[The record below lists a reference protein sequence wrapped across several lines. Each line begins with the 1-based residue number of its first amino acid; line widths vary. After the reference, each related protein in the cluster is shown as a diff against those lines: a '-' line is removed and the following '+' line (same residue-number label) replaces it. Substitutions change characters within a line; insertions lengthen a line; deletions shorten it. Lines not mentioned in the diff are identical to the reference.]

1 MSLNAILA
9 GMGSPIEDAARQAR
23 SFSDLQTL
31 SDKQVASERARIQ
44 YMRNEEARRRQMEAV
59 AGPEDL
65 AGGTPGQMI
74 NMSTAPAAAAPTF
87 AGTPVPD
94 IQRAQYIARN
104 VTPAVAPNQSNA
116 ESARLSRYA
125 PPAPRPGDPIVGS
138 DWQPGTG
145 QFVALRGPAGEKQR
159 LDYLRG
165 LNPAA
170 ATGGNESM
178 AEANRINA
186 NRVPAA
192 APTAAPRAVDAQ
204 SAISRVL
211 GREGGFVNDPADRG
225 GATNFGI
232 SSKSYPN
239 IDVSKLTKEQA
250 AGIYKRDYWDAIN
263 ADTLPEG
270 VREMAFD
277 AAVNQGV
284 PWTKQALAA
293 SGGDPAKFLQMRR
306 DRYQSI
312 VAADPSQGRFL
323 QGWMNRLNEFGQAP
337 QTAAAPVQTP
347 QTAAA
352 PTAGMPTQAAAPT
365 AGIPTQAA
373 APAQAPAAPDTA
385 FSPEQVTRI
394 ATAAQQDLR
403 IKQLQLA
410 EINRQLSYAPDLA
423 TATSLR
429 NQANE
434 IRFGA
439 YQAQLVN
446 ATAQAVGGDE
456 QAMAQLANAARV
468 QYAQTNQG
476 FVAVAMGQDGQY
488 RATTPPMSRERFI
501 NTLYS
506 EATGAAQKARAEQAA
521 AAAKASGDIAVKQQ
535 EGVNAIAKV
544 RAEAEAAKQKFILEY
559 GLTQND
565 VSAIE
570 FDPIRGT
577 PYMRTKGGVFAL
589 QPSQAINGMQTKAKW
604 VPIPS

>member
-1 MSLNAILA
+1 MSLNAILT

-65 AGGTPGQMI
+65 AGGTPGQMVD
-74 NMSTAPAAAAPTF
+74 MPTAPVAAPTF
-87 AGTPVPD
+87 AGTPVSD
-94 IQRAQYIARN
+94 AQRNQYIARN
-104 VTPAVAPNQSNA
+104 VTPAVVPNQSDA
-116 ESARLSRYA
+116 ESARLARQA
-125 PPAPRPGDPIVGS
+125 PLVRKFGEPIDIAGQAGQQRRLAELRSKNPVPAPS
-138 DWQPGTG
+138 
-145 QFVALRGPAGEKQR
+145 A
-159 LDYLRG
+159 
-165 LNPAA
+165 
-170 ATGGNESM
+170 GGNESM
-178 AEANRINA
+178 AEANRLNA
-186 NRVPAA
+186 NQVPAA

-232 SSKSYPN
+232 SSKSYPDL
-239 IDVSKLTKEQA
+239 DVSKLTKEQA

-312 VAADPSQGRFL
+312 VAADPTQGRFL

-337 QTAAAPVQTP
+337 QP
-347 QTAAA
+347 TAAA

-365 AGIPTQAA
+365 AGMPTQAA
-373 APAQAPAAPDTA
+373 APAQAPAASDMA

-403 IKQLQLA
+403 IKQMQLA
-410 EINRQLSYAPDLA
+410 ELNEQLSYAPDLA
-423 TATSLR
+423 TATKLR
-429 NQANE
+429 EQANQ

-521 AAAKASGDIAVKQQ
+521 AAAKAAGEIAVENTK
-535 EGVNAIAKV
+535 GANAIAKV

-589 QPSQAINGMQTKAKW
+589 QPSQEVNGMQTEAKW
-604 VPIPS
+604 IPIPS

>member
-1 MSLNAILA
+1 MVD
-9 GMGSPIEDAARQAR
+9 MP
-23 SFSDLQTL
+23 
-31 SDKQVASERARIQ
+31 
-44 YMRNEEARRRQMEAV
+44 
-59 AGPEDL
+59 
-65 AGGTPGQMI
+65 
-74 NMSTAPAAAAPTF
+74 TAPVAAPTF
-87 AGTPVPD
+87 AGTPVSD
-94 IQRAQYIARN
+94 AQRNQYIARN
-104 VTPAVAPNQSNA
+104 VTPAVVPNQSDA
-116 ESARLSRYA
+116 ESARLARQA
-125 PPAPRPGDPIVGS
+125 PLVRKFGEPIDIAGQAGQQRRLAELRSKNPVPAPS
-138 DWQPGTG
+138 
-145 QFVALRGPAGEKQR
+145 A
-159 LDYLRG
+159 
-165 LNPAA
+165 
-170 ATGGNESM
+170 GGNESM
-178 AEANRINA
+178 AEANRLNA
-186 NRVPAA
+186 NQVPAA

-232 SSKSYPN
+232 SSKSYPDL
-239 IDVSKLTKEQA
+239 DVSKLTKEQA

-312 VAADPSQGRFL
+312 VAADPTQGRFL

-337 QTAAAPVQTP
+337 QP
-347 QTAAA
+347 TAAA

-365 AGIPTQAA
+365 AGMPTQAA
-373 APAQAPAAPDTA
+373 APAQAPAASDMA

-403 IKQLQLA
+403 IKQMQLA
-410 EINRQLSYAPDLA
+410 ELNEQLSYAPDLA
-423 TATSLR
+423 TATKLR
-429 NQANE
+429 EQANQ

-521 AAAKASGDIAVKQQ
+521 AAAKAAGEIAVENTK
-535 EGVNAIAKV
+535 GANAIAKV

-589 QPSQAINGMQTKAKW
+589 QPSQEVNGMQTEAKW
-604 VPIPS
+604 IPIPS

>member
-1 MSLNAILA
+1 MSLNAILT
-9 GMGSPIEDAARQAR
+9 GMGSPIEDAARHAR

-165 LNPAA
+165 LNPAT

-192 APTAAPRAVDAQ
+192 APTASAPVSAGFDALAQAVKMVE
-204 SAISRVL
+204 SA
-211 GREGGFVNDPADRG
+211 GDPNAV
-225 GATNFGI
+225 
-232 SSKSYPN
+232 SSKGAVGTMQTMPGTLRDPGYGVRPAQN
-239 IDVSKLTKEQA
+239 NTPAELERV
-250 AGIYKRDYWDAIN
+250 GRDYLQAMIAKYPGN
-263 ADTLPEG
+263 LSH
-270 VREMAFD
+270 
-277 AAVNQGV
+277 
-284 PWTKQALAA
+284 ALAA
-293 SGGDPAKFLQMRR
+293 YNWGPGNTDKWIAAGADPAKLPKETR
-306 DRYQSI
+306 DYI
-312 VAADPSQGRFL
+312 PKVMA
-323 QGWMNRLNEFGQAP
+323 RLGGQAPQTAAAPAQTP

-347 QTAAA
+347 Q
-352 PTAGMPTQAAAPT
+352 PTAAAPT

-373 APAQAPAAPDTA
+373 APAQAPAAPDMA

-589 QPSQAINGMQTKAKW
+589 QPSQEVNGMQTEAKW

>member
-23 SFSDLQTL
+23 SFSDLQSL

-65 AGGTPGQMI
+65 AGGTPGQMVD
-74 NMSTAPAAAAPTF
+74 MPTASSAAAPTF
-87 AGTPVPD
+87 TSTPVSD
-94 IQRAQYIARN
+94 IQKSQYIARN

-116 ESARLSRYA
+116 ESARLASKAPRKPGILEQVAAVTTMPGALAVGPSQYMTDADRYA
-125 PPAPRPGDPIVGS
+125 E
-138 DWQPGTG
+138 
-145 QFVALRGPAGEKQR
+145 LRK
-159 LDYLRG
+159 
-165 LNPAA
+165 LNPAT

-186 NRVPAA
+186 NRVPAT
-192 APTAAPRAVDAQ
+192 APTAAAPASADFNALAQAVKMVE
-204 SAISRVL
+204 SA
-211 GREGGFVNDPADRG
+211 GDPNAV
-225 GATNFGI
+225 
-232 SSKSYPN
+232 SSKGAVGTMQTMPGTLRDPGYGVRPAQN
-239 IDVSKLTKEQA
+239 NTPAELERV
-250 AGIYKRDYWDAIN
+250 GRDYLQAMIAKYPGN
-263 ADTLPEG
+263 LSH
-270 VREMAFD
+270 
-277 AAVNQGV
+277 
-284 PWTKQALAA
+284 ALAA
-293 SGGDPAKFLQMRR
+293 YNWGPGNTDKWIAAGADPAKLPKETR
-306 DRYQSI
+306 DYI
-312 VAADPSQGRFL
+312 PKVMA
-323 QGWMNRLNEFGQAP
+323 RLGGQAP
-337 QTAAAPVQTP
+337 QTAA
-347 QTAAA
+347 AAA
-352 PTAGMPTQAAAPT
+352 PTAGMPTQAAAP
-365 AGIPTQAA
+365 
-373 APAQAPAAPDTA
+373 AQAPAAPDMA

-394 ATAAQQDLR
+394 AATAQQDLR

-410 EINRQLSYAPDLA
+410 EINNQLSYAPDLA
-423 TATSLR
+423 TATKLR
-429 NQANE
+429 EQANQ

-446 ATAQAVGGDE
+446 ATAQAVGGSE

-468 QYAQTNQG
+468 QYAQTDQG
-476 FVAVAMGQDGQY
+476 YVAVAMGPDGQY
-488 RATTPPMSRERFI
+488 RATTPPMPRERFI

-589 QPSQAINGMQTKAKW
+589 QPSQEVNGMQTEAKW

>member
-23 SFSDLQTL
+23 SFSDLQSL

-116 ESARLSRYA
+116 ESARLARYA

-165 LNPAA
+165 LNPAT

-192 APTAAPRAVDAQ
+192 APTASAPASADFNALAQAVKMVE
-204 SAISRVL
+204 SA
-211 GREGGFVNDPADRG
+211 GDPNAV
-225 GATNFGI
+225 
-232 SSKSYPN
+232 SSKGAVGTMQTMPGTLRDPGYGVRPAQN
-239 IDVSKLTKEQA
+239 NTPAELERV
-250 AGIYKRDYWDAIN
+250 GRDYLQAMIAKYPGN
-263 ADTLPEG
+263 LSH
-270 VREMAFD
+270 
-277 AAVNQGV
+277 
-284 PWTKQALAA
+284 ALAA
-293 SGGDPAKFLQMRR
+293 YNWGPGNTDKWVAAGADPAKLPKETR
-306 DRYQSI
+306 DYI
-312 VAADPSQGRFL
+312 PKVMA
-323 QGWMNRLNEFGQAP
+323 RLGGQAP
-337 QTAAAPVQTP
+337 QTAAAPAQ
-347 QTAAA
+347 A
-352 PTAGMPTQAAAPT
+352 PTAGM
-365 AGIPTQAA
+365 PTQAA
-373 APAQAPAAPDTA
+373 APAQAPAAPDMA

-446 ATAQAVGGDE
+446 ATAQAVGGSE

-468 QYAQTNQG
+468 QYAQTDQG
-476 FVAVAMGQDGQY
+476 YVAVAMGPDGQY
-488 RATTPPMSRERFI
+488 RATTPPMPRERFI

-506 EATGAAQKARAEQAA
+506 EATGAAQKARDVQAA

-589 QPSQAINGMQTKAKW
+589 QPSQAINGMQTEAKW

>member
-65 AGGTPGQMI
+65 AGGTPGQMVD
-74 NMSTAPAAAAPTF
+74 MPTAPVAAPTF

-116 ESARLSRYA
+116 ESARLARYA

-165 LNPAA
+165 LNPDV

-178 AEANRINA
+178 AEAQRLNA
-186 NRVPAA
+186 NQVPAA
-192 APTAAPRAVDAQ
+192 APTAAAPVSAPTATTGARTKRGESYATAKTPYDAVISKAATDAGLDPEVFKRLIGSESSFRKDAVSPRGESFGLGIAQ
-204 SAISRVL
+204 IASLHGLSREQMLDPNVALPFAAKLFAQYLKEADGDYSEALMRYKGASSAK
-211 GREGGFVNDPADRG
+211 GREAMRG
-225 GATNFGI
+225 PI
-232 SSKSYPN
+232 E
-239 IDVSKLTKEQA
+239 DVL
-250 AGIYKRDYWDAIN
+250 
-263 ADTLPEG
+263 
-270 VREMAFD
+270 
-277 AAVNQGV
+277 
-284 PWTKQALAA
+284 
-293 SGGDPAKFLQMRR
+293 SGT
-306 DRYQSI
+306 RYI
-312 VAADPSQGRFL
+312 G
-323 QGWMNRLNEFGQAP
+323 GQAP
-337 QTAAAPVQTP
+337 QPA
-347 QTAAA
+347 AAA
-352 PTAGMPTQAAAPT
+352 PTAGMPTQAAAP
-365 AGIPTQAA
+365 
-373 APAQAPAAPDTA
+373 AQAPAAPDMA

-394 ATAAQQDLR
+394 AAAAQQDLR
-403 IKQLQLA
+403 IKQLQLQ
-410 EINRQLSYAPDLA
+410 EINNQLSYAPDLA
-423 TATSLR
+423 TATKLR
-429 NQANE
+429 EQANQ

-488 RATTPPMSRERFI
+488 RATTPPMSREQFI

-506 EATGAAQKARAEQAA
+506 EATGAAQKARDTQAA
-521 AAAKASGDIAVKQQ
+521 AQAKTSGEIAVERAKT
-535 EGVNAIAKV
+535 EGAIMKAQADAQGAIQKAIAEQ
-544 RAEAEAAKQKFILEY
+544 R
-559 GLTQND
+559 LTQDDIQNI
-565 VSAIE
+565 SR
-570 FDPIRGT
+570 DPMGG
-577 PYMRTKGGVFAL
+577 PAMVYTKRGVFSV
-589 QPSQAINGMQTKAKW
+589 QPGQDLGGGMTSEPEL
-604 VPIPS
+604 VPMRGLAG